1 MIICFDCT
9 ADTKKILDELLAMG
23 EFKDHS
29 EAINLALANQ
39 LLLQQKFDGDQTSLF
54 PNDLS
59 KRNGTAAF
67 SKTTESQVRR
77 QNLGRTPVVAGNLPL
92 IFSLEGLSEAPNG
105 YPDYPLDP
113 ATIHP
118 GNKIFLDQWLFGQY
132 NRLLPAKASCR
143 ALAHMLGDKP
153 GGVSISEA
161 ASHISEEAIKL
172 GDFFANHD
180 NKIELER
187 DEKLSTAFP
196 SSFTNNVEKAR
207 ARYEKQF
214 VGSVNKAGVVSSLII
229 SLKLANQTSEKT
241 PKILLTKKGW
251 EFALLPNPAL
261 EGPFSKRPDKL
272 SREEIELLLSHIR
285 ENVPVE
291 YFAYTTLLSIIRR
304 GSDTPEAID
313 KALQDFL
320 PNQSPNDLSQGYIS
334 SQRSGALS
342 RMADLGLIFRK
353 RDGVRVTYMV
363 QEQGLRFLE
372 GK

>member
-9 ADTKKILDELLAMG
+9 SDTKKILDELLATG

-29 EAINLALANQ
+29 EAINLALTNQ
-39 LLLQQKFDGDQTSLF
+39 LLLQQRFNSDQISPF
-54 PNDLS
+54 ANDIS
-59 KRNGTAAF
+59 KGNDAASF
-67 SKTTESQVRR
+67 LKTTENQVRR
-77 QNLGRTPVVAGNLPL
+77 QNSGRTPVAAGDLPPL
-92 IFSLEGLSEAPNG
+92 FSLGGLSGAPNG

-113 ATIHP
+113 STIRP

-153 GGVSISEA
+153 GGVPISEA
-161 ASHISEEAIKL
+161 ASQISEEAIKL

-180 NKIELER
+180 NKIESER

-196 SSFTNNVEKAR
+196 SSFTNNIEKAR

-229 SLKLANQTSEKT
+229 SLKLANQTAEKT

-261 EGPFSKRPDKL
+261 EGPFNKRPDKL
-272 SREEIELLLSHIR
+272 SREEIELLLNHIR

-313 KALQDFL
+313 KALQEFL

-363 QEQGLRFLE
+363 QEKGQEYL
-372 GK
+372 KD